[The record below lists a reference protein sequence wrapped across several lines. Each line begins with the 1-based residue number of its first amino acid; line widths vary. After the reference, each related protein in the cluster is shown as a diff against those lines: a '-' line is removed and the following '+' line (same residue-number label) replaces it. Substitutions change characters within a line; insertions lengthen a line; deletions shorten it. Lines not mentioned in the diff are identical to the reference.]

1 MSTIETTI
9 MMNDFGINISQLC
22 IQLIILRYKIGAK
35 LFESETKM
43 TGLCDGMITPQL
55 GKIYIWSRIW

>member
-1 MSTIETTI
+1 

-22 IQLIILRYKIGAK
+22 IQLITLRYKIVAK

-43 TGLCDGMITPQL
+43 TDLCDGMITPQL
-55 GKIYIWSRIW
+55 GKIYI